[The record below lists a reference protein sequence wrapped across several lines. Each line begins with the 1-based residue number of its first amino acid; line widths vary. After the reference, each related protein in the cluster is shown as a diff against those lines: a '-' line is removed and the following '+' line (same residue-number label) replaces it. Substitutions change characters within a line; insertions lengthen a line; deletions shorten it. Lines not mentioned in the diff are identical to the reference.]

1 MSYDTDEPSQKIGI
15 VLLRQFA
22 VFDRFAE
29 LLENERNLMFA
40 LRVSPPIHLTENH
53 TILRQTSFLLLSCFD
68 SFWSDSKECPKS
80 HYHKGFVKYLFQNS
94 FLDIV
99 ELTEIHLLVR
109 VAIRRLKVTRQIVWC
124 ELNSVFFRRWNNH
137 DDLNKRISVTTQ
149 GEVSDW
155 DMQTR
160 MWRSWKI
167 SAVRTKQKNQT
178 LQTETSVGYVLK
190 RLDIETSSRF
200 YGRQNKT
207 ES

>member
-1 MSYDTDEPSQKIGI
+1 
-15 VLLRQFA
+15 
-22 VFDRFAE
+22 
-29 LLENERNLMFA
+29 MFA
-40 LRVSPPIHLTENH
+40 LRVSPPINLTENH

-109 VAIRRLKVTRQIVWC
+109 VAIRRSKVTRQIVWC
-124 ELNSVFFRRWNNH
+124 ELNSVFFRQWNNH
-137 DDLNKRISVTTQ
+137 DDLNQRISVTTQ

-160 MWRSWKI
+160 MWRSCKI
-167 SAVRTKQKNQT
+167 DSRANQAEKSNTTNWDECWLPTEETRYRNQFNFLKVSKTKRN
-178 LQTETSVGYVLK
+178 L
-190 RLDIETSSRF
+190 
-200 YGRQNKT
+200 NK
-207 ES
+207 